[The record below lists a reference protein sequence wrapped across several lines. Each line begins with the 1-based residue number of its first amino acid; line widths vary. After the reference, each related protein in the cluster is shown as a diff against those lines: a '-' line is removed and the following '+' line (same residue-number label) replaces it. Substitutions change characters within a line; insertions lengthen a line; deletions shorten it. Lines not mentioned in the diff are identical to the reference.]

1 MFVIIVLQKE
11 RFDEWD
17 ALIAERA
24 EMVMKSQLASNTC
37 KDVFQQCLLGLPE
50 NYKECDSYS
59 VSIPTSV
66 GLLTYQARV
75 TVTSCF
81 VYNC

>member
-50 NYKECDSYS
+50 NYKECNSYS
-59 VSIPTSV
+59 VSGDLEIAGRGRSSADSVMIPGGSR
-66 GLLTYQARV
+66 G
-75 TVTSCF
+75 
-81 VYNC
+81 